1 MRLAFYLS
9 RRFLTSVAIVAAVF
23 AGILMLIDM
32 VEQIRRHAGNPDM
45 GLAMAAQLSALNLTG
60 GLYRI
65 LPLVVMLG
73 SVALFLALA
82 RSSELV
88 VIRAA
93 GRSAI
98 RALVAPACTAFLLG
112 LVAVAL
118 LNPMVAATARVSD
131 QLGSR
136 LARDGGASVLSV
148 SREGLWLR
156 QGSAEGQTVIRAAR
170 ANLDGTQLTSVTFLT
185 FDRGGQPVARIEA
198 AEAELSRGFWVL
210 RDLKEWNLALTNP
223 ETGATTA
230 ATGRLATDLTP
241 DKIRESF
248 SAPDAVAI
256 WELPAFITRLELAG
270 FSAQKHRVWLQRE
283 LALPL
288 TLAAMVLLAAGF
300 TMRHVRAGR
309 SGTMVLM
316 AILAGFAMF
325 FLRNFA
331 QVLGENGQIPVA
343 LAAWAPPVA
352 ALLAALGL
360 LLHLEDG

>member
-1 MRLAFYLS
+1 MKLSLYLA
-9 RRFLTSVAIVAAVF
+9 RRFFVYVAIVTGVF

-32 VEQIRRHAGNPDM
+32 VEQIRKYAGAADF
-45 GLAMAAQLSALNLTG
+45 GLAGAAELALLNLPAG
-60 GLYRI
+60 IYRI

-73 SVALFLALA
+73 AVANFLALA

-93 GRSAI
+93 GRSAL
-98 RALVAPACTAFLLG
+98 RALVAPALAAFLLG
-112 LVAVAL
+112 CVAVAL
-118 LNPMVAATARVSD
+118 INPLVAATARVGDEIS
-131 QLGSR
+131 
-136 LARDGGASVLSV
+136 ARIGGAGRSVLSV
-148 SREGLWLR
+148 SEESMWLR

-170 ANLDGTQLTSVTFLT
+170 ATLDGTELMGVTFLT
-185 FDRGGQPVARIEA
+185 FDLDGQPITRIEA
-198 AEAELSRGFWVL
+198 EEARLAPGQWTLTGV
-210 RDLKEWNLALTNP
+210 KEWRLTETNP
-223 ETGATTA
+223 EREAIRRETAT
-230 ATGRLATDLTP
+230 LATDLSA

-256 WELPAFITRLELAG
+256 WDLPEFIRGLEQAG

-300 TMRHVRAGR
+300 TMRHARFGR
-309 SGTMVLM
+309 SGSMVLM

-331 QVLGENGQIPVA
+331 QVLGENGQIPIA
-343 LAAWAPPVA
+343 LAAWAPPSVA
-352 ALLAALGL
+352 VMAALGL

>member
-1 MRLAFYLS
+1 MTLGFYLA
-9 RRFLTSVAIVAAVF
+9 RRFLVTVGVVAAVF

-32 VEQIRRHAGNPDM
+32 VEQIRRHAGNPDA
-45 GLAMAAQLSALNLTG
+45 GLAMAAQIAALNLAG
-60 GLYRI
+60 GIYRI

-98 RALVAPACTAFLLG
+98 RALVAPALAAFLMG
-112 LVAVAL
+112 AVAVAV
-118 LNPMVAATARVSD
+118 LNPLVAATARVAEDVS
-131 QLGSR
+131 SR
-136 LARDGGASVLSV
+136 LSRDGVQSVLSV

-156 QGSAEGQTVIRAAR
+156 QGSPAGQIVIRAAR
-170 ANLDGTQLTSVTFLT
+170 ANQDGTHLFAVTFID
-185 FDRGGQPVARIEA
+185 FDAQGQPISRIEA
-198 AEAELSRGFWVL
+198 EEARLSPGFWTLTGV
-210 RDLKEWNLALTNP
+210 KEWRLTDANP
-223 ETGATTA
+223 ERTA
-230 ATGRLATDLTP
+230 KRVDTARLPTDLTAAR
-241 DKIRESF
+241 IRESF
-248 SAPDAVAI
+248 SAPDAIAI
-256 WELPAFITRLELAG
+256 WDLPAFIEGLERAG

-300 TMRHVRAGR
+300 TMRHVRFGR
-309 SGTMVLM
+309 SGTMVLL
-316 AILAGFAMF
+316 AVLAGFAMF

-343 LAAWAPPVA
+343 LAAWAPPAVA
-352 ALLAALGL
+352 LMASMGL